1 MGGKDLKVKKEE
13 IIPIRGNVQRL
24 FGRRKLGKFQKLEEV
39 SSGAEQI
46 TEKVTFWEWMDRKEP
61 RDHGRPYWT
70 DRDFSFTLRAR
81 ESYLEILKWRYRI
94 YILEKAFHFQCKEW
108 IEEHQK

>member
-46 TEKVTFWEWMDRKEP
+46 TEKVTF
-61 RDHGRPYWT
+61 
-70 DRDFSFTLRAR
+70 
-81 ESYLEILKWRYRI
+81 
-94 YILEKAFHFQCKEW
+94 
-108 IEEHQK
+108 

>member
-1 MGGKDLKVKKEE
+1 MELKTLCKCLQKNFPVGGKDLKVKKEE

-46 TEKVTFWEWMDRKEP
+46 TEKVTF
-61 RDHGRPYWT
+61 
-70 DRDFSFTLRAR
+70 
-81 ESYLEILKWRYRI
+81 
-94 YILEKAFHFQCKEW
+94 
-108 IEEHQK
+108 

>member
-1 MGGKDLKVKKEE
+1 MKIKKEE

-46 TEKVTFWEWMDRKEP
+46 TEKVTF
-61 RDHGRPYWT
+61 
-70 DRDFSFTLRAR
+70 
-81 ESYLEILKWRYRI
+81 
-94 YILEKAFHFQCKEW
+94 
-108 IEEHQK
+108 